1 MEELNLLDL
10 ECPEPFMKVAA
21 KLMKMKEGRLKVMF
35 KDPKCDDMI
44 MEAVKLMDC
53 KVIEHVSQNGTY
65 TLVLEKRSSSG
76 NEGKVQ
82 ELGGC

>member
-21 KLMKMKEGRLKVMF
+21 KLMKMKQGRLKILF

-53 KVIEHVSQNGTY
+53 KVLEHRSQEGTY
-65 TLVLEKRSSSG
+65 VLVLEKNPSSS
-76 NEGKVQ
+76 NENKVQ